1 MKQQQQHHRAERN
14 VFIQGPWVQVKTEF
28 LMQGSPVYCLENLPP
43 VWCVYSEEE
52 VERRGWVVNEEKVA
66 LGSSRKSTIYIY
78 S

>member
-1 MKQQQQHHRAERN
+1 
-14 VFIQGPWVQVKTEF
+14 
-28 LMQGSPVYCLENLPP
+28 MQGSPVYCLENLPL

-52 VERRGWVVNEEKVA
+52 VERRGWVVNEERVA